1 MSEYEPISFNRDLA
15 VEQNENNDKASLRI
29 HSDVDESS
37 GEDEE
42 RYSNKL
48 SWNQFA
54 KMLRLVFLTEA
65 IAKVAHIFVRLGEK
79 CTRSMAGTISSS
91 PLQCCDFYAGMGIEE
106 SVRNQYQSQG
116 WIEL

>member
-1 MSEYEPISFNRDLA
+1 MRVHYLVMVMMVAVLTNSPASASSSGSASFGSSMSGDDIPTTITAGSMSEYEPISFNRDLA

-54 KMLRLVFLTEA
+54 KMLRLVF
-65 IAKVAHIFVRLGEK
+65 
-79 CTRSMAGTISSS
+79 
-91 PLQCCDFYAGMGIEE
+91 
-106 SVRNQYQSQG
+106 
-116 WIEL
+116 